1 MSPEFFFAAS
11 SSRDARF
18 DGRFFIAVVTTGI
31 YCRPICPA
39 RTPLKKNVRHYPT
52 AAAAEAAGFRPC
64 KRCRPE
70 TSPGTPAWSGTSA
83 TVARALRIIDETPSL
98 DNLASR
104 LGVTDRHLRRLFE
117 EHLGA
122 PPIAILQTRRLHLAR
137 TLLRETS
144 LPIAD
149 VAFGAGFESVRRFN
163 DAVRK
168 AYGCTPSE
176 LRGKNVTEG
185 SVSIRLTFRPPFR
198 WDAIAKFHADRGTSF
213 GDVTIEPVLDRHS
226 CLSMT
231 VPTSQARDIHDL
243 VARARRTFDLAADPI
258 AIDEHLSK
266 DKLLRPLLAKRPG
279 PRVPGAWD
287 PFEVAV
293 RAIVGQQISVRAATM
308 IMKRCF
314 PTFQWS
320 GMPQSRIDT
329 IKRLADNRAVLV
341 RAASLDET
349 IERLTAIRGIG
360 PWTAHY
366 IAMRALSEPDA
377 FPHSDL
383 GLRKAAA
390 AIGIEASKLLDHAER
405 WRPWRAYAAIAL
417 WESL

>member
-1 MSPEFFFAAS
+1 MSPEGFFAAS

-18 DGRFFIAVVTTGI
+18 DGRFFIAVITTGI

-98 DNLASR
+98 DHLASR

-117 EHLGA
+117 EHVGA
-122 PPIAILQTRRLHLAR
+122 SPIAILQTRRLHLAR

-163 DAVRK
+163 DAIRK
-168 AYGCTPSE
+168 TYNCTPSE

-185 SVSIRLTFRPPFR
+185 AIAIRLTYRPPFR
-198 WDAIAKFHADRGTSF
+198 FDAIAKFLGDRGTSF
-213 GDVTIEPVLDRHS
+213 GEVTIEPTETNALQ
-226 CLSMT
+226 MI
-231 VPTSQARDIHDL
+231 VPTSRARDVHDL
-243 VARARRTFDLAADPI
+243 VMRARRTFDIAADPV
-258 AIDEHLSK
+258 AIDEHLRK
-266 DKLLRPLLAKRPG
+266 DKRLRPLLAKRPG

-287 PFEVAV
+287 PFRVAV
-293 RAIVGQQISVRAATM
+293 HAIVGQQISVRAATT
-308 IMKRCF
+308 IMNRCY
-314 PTFQWS
+314 PTFQWN

-329 IKRLADNRAVLV
+329 IHRLADNPSVLT

-349 IERLTAIRGIG
+349 IERLTSIQGIG

-366 IAMRALSEPDA
+366 IAMRALAEPDA

-383 GLRKAAA
+383 GLRKAAV
-390 AIGIEASKLLDHAER
+390 AIGIVPAKLLDHAER

>member
-1 MSPEFFFAAS
+1 MSPEVFFAAS
-11 SSRDARF
+11 RSRDARF

-70 TSPGTPAWSGTSA
+70 TAPGTPAWSGTSA
-83 TVARALRIIDETPSL
+83 TVGRALRIIDETPSL

-117 EHLGA
+117 EHVGA
-122 PPIAILQTRRLHLAR
+122 SPIAILQTRRLHLAR

-168 AYGCTPSE
+168 AYRCTPSE
-176 LRGKNVTEG
+176 LRGKK
-185 SVSIRLTFRPPFR
+185 VSDANIAIRLTFRPPFR
-198 WDAIAKFHADRGTSF
+198 WDALAKFLGDRGTSF
-213 GDVTIEPVLDRHS
+213 GDVTIEPTETNALQ
-226 CLSMT
+226 MI
-231 VPTSQARDIHDL
+231 VPTSRARDIHDL
-243 VARARRTFDLAADPI
+243 VMRARRTFDLAADPI
-258 AIDEHLSK
+258 AIDEHLRK
-266 DKLLRPLLAKRPG
+266 DKYLRPLLAKRPG

-293 RAIVGQQISVRAATM
+293 RAIVGQQISVRAATT
-308 IMKRCF
+308 IMHRCY

-329 IKRLADNRAVLV
+329 IHRLADNRSVLT

-349 IERLTAIRGIG
+349 IERLRSIQGIG

-366 IAMRALSEPDA
+366 IAMRALAEPDA
-377 FPHSDL
+377 FPHTDL

-390 AIGIEASKLLDHAER
+390 AIGIEPGKLLDHAER